1 MKQFYR
7 VEADVNL
14 DSIYNNLVNTKK
26 IINKDTKLMAIIKA
40 DGYGHGAV
48 AIVRAVDDIVDAYG
62 VSNID
67 EALEVRN
74 NTDKMILILG
84 YTAVKQFKYVI
95 KYDITQ
101 TIYSYEFAKELSM
114 QAIKRG
120 KVAKVH
126 IKIDTGMGRIGFKPN
141 KDSIK
146 EIKDIFS
153 LEGIEVTG
161 IFTHFAKADESDK
174 TFANEQ
180 ISRFTDF
187 VKELES
193 NGMHF
198 ATKHVSNSASIIDLP
213 QVNFDMVRS
222 GISTYGLYPSSE
234 VDSGAIALEP
244 AMEIKA
250 CISFIKEVEAGVGIS
265 YGSTYVTSRP
275 TKIATI
281 PVGYADG
288 YPRNLSNKGF
298 VLINGKRAPILGRV
312 CMDQFMVDITD
323 IEGVNYESEVTL
335 LGRDGDEFISV
346 EELSELAGTF
356 NYEFVCDIGKRVPRV
371 FLRNGKNVGMQDFSK
386 SYLATYSLEDDI

>member
-1 MKQFYR
+1 MNQFYR

-101 TIYSYEFAKELSM
+101 TIYSYEFAKELSN

-141 KDSIK
+141 EESIK
-146 EIKDIFS
+146 EIKDVFS

-180 ISRFTDF
+180 IKRFSDF
-187 VKELES
+187 VKKLEA
-193 NGMHF
+193 NGMTF

-222 GISTYGLYPSSE
+222 GISTYGLYPSPE
-234 VDSGAIALEP
+234 VDNSVITLEP
-244 AMEIKA
+244 AMEIKS

-265 YGSTYVTSRP
+265 YGSTYITSRP

-288 YPRNLSNKGF
+288 YPRNLSNKGC

-323 IEGVNYESEVTL
+323 IDGVDYDNEVTL

>member
-1 MKQFYR
+1 MKSFYR

-14 DSIYNNLVNTKK
+14 DSIYNNLINTRN

-74 NTDKMILILG
+74 NTEKMILILG
-84 YTAVKQFKYVI
+84 YTAVKQFKYVL

-101 TIYSYEFAKELSM
+101 TIYSYEFAKALSAE
-114 QAIKRG
+114 AIKRG

-141 KDSIK
+141 KESVQEIK
-146 EIKDIFS
+146 EIFK

-174 TFANEQ
+174 TFVNEQ
-180 ISRFTDF
+180 IKKYIDF
-187 VKELES
+187 VKELEDE
-193 NGMHF
+193 GLHF
-198 ATKHVSNSASIIDLP
+198 ETKHVSNSASIIDLP
-213 QVNFDMVRS
+213 NVNFDMVRS
-222 GISTYGLYPSSE
+222 GISTYGLYPSEE
-234 VDSGAIALEP
+234 VDKNNIVLEP

-265 YGSTYVTSRP
+265 YGSTFVTNRL

-288 YPRNLSNKGF
+288 YPRNLSNKGC

-312 CMDQFMVDITD
+312 CMDQFMVDVTD
-323 IEGVNYESEVTL
+323 IEGVDYDSEVTL
-335 LGRDGDEFISV
+335 LGKDGDEFISV
-346 EELSELAGTF
+346 EELSQLAGTF

-371 FLRNGKNVGMQDFSK
+371 FLRNGTNVGVQDFSK

>member
-1 MKQFYR
+1 MNQFYR

-101 TIYSYEFAKELSM
+101 TIYSYEFAKELSN

-141 KDSIK
+141 EESIK
-146 EIKDIFS
+146 EIKDVFS

-180 ISRFTDF
+180 IKRFSDF
-187 VKELES
+187 VKELEA
-193 NGMHF
+193 NGMTF

-222 GISTYGLYPSSE
+222 GISTYGLYPSTE
-234 VDSGAIALEP
+234 VDNSVITLEP
-244 AMEIKA
+244 AMEIKS

-265 YGSTYVTSRP
+265 YGSTYITSRP

-288 YPRNLSNKGF
+288 YPRNLSNKGC

-323 IEGVNYESEVTL
+323 IDGVDYDSEVTL